1 MVHFLLYLMNGNALS
16 TAQRDLNAVAC
27 GKITTQG
34 DKEKFQHFKKG
45 RSYLTQKKKVHLY
58 REFPN
63 QPTNIMVCFS
73 NFFC

>member
-34 DKEKFQHFKKG
+34 DKEKFQH
-45 RSYLTQKKKVHLY
+45 
-58 REFPN
+58 
-63 QPTNIMVCFS
+63 
-73 NFFC
+73 